1 MPLPEVA
8 TPDVPVPPATKPVL
22 KVAVHH
28 SQVVFC
34 TPEYHRRWRAF
45 IELDSFRVIIS
56 ITSSRWRAER
66 ARIWAGEDEQTT
78 HIPPTFFLSLLRNR
92 KLINVLLVSVIYVA
106 GKGHRPYQLVF
117 QLILFQWSK
126 RENGNFRTRGIF
138 FSNPHS
144 SCKSKGQRFTFV
156 SSFPSRF
163 GVE

>member
-1 MPLPEVA
+1 MCLCRPQQSLG
-8 TPDVPVPPATKPVL
+8 L

-78 HIPPTFFLSLLRNR
+78 HTSRLFLSLLRNR
-92 KLINVLLVSVIYVA
+92 KLINVLLVFVIYVA
-106 GKGHRPYQLVF
+106 RKGYRPYQLIF
-117 QLILFQWSK
+117 QLI
-126 RENGNFRTRGIF
+126 F
-138 FSNPHS
+138 FSDQNERVVILEHEVFFFQTHS
-144 SCKSKGQRFTFV
+144 SCKSKGQQFTFV
-156 SSFPSRF
+156 SSVPSRF